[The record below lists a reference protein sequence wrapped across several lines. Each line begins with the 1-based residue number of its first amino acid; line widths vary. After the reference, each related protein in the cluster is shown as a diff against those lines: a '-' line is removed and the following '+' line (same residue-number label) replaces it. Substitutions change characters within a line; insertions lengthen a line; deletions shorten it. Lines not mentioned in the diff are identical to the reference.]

1 MVVETIRMSSKGQVV
16 IPQNIR
22 EALQASEGSVFAVI
36 GSKDSV
42 ILKKIET
49 PSKEDL
55 IKDLEK
61 IAKQGREKADKL
73 GVKESDVP
81 EIVHRRR
88 KEKRKTN
95 WKKKTAH
102 A

>member
-1 MVVETIRMSSKGQVV
+1 MGEKKMTVETVKMSSKGQIV

-22 EALQASEGSVFAVI
+22 EELHVDEGSMFAVI

-55 IKDLEK
+55 IRSLER
-61 IAKQGREKADKL
+61 IAKEGRKRAERL
-73 GVKESDVP
+73 GIKESDVQGL
-81 EIVHRRR
+81 IHRIR
-88 KEKRKTN
+88 KQKRK
-95 WKKKTAH
+95 
-102 A
+102 